1 MKFMFILL
9 CPAVSN
15 AETVD
20 IHRGTTLFR
29 QACIGCH
36 DAGGNVIQPVSIP
49 LCMDDISLCPCR
61 LKLIC
66 SLFLILFHYCNL
78 QGSTLFTKDLQR

>member
-1 MKFMFILL
+1 MFILL
-9 CPAVSN
+9 YSAVSR

-20 IHRGTTLFR
+20 IQRGATLFR

-49 LCMDDISLCPCR
+49 L
-61 LKLIC
+61 
-66 SLFLILFHYCNL
+66 
-78 QGSTLFTKDLQR
+78 